1 MILDRILATARAEA
15 PLDGGALTA
24 RGPVLHFA
32 AAATPAQQAAAWA
45 AVNAL
50 DWGEAAVA
58 AWRVAQR
65 RETEAVK
72 FAPGHGT
79 EAALRALV
87 LVLVDEINI
96 LRQRAGLTPRTLEQV
111 RTALTTAV
119 RDGTAD

>member
-1 MILDRILATARAEA
+1 MILDRILATARTEA

-24 RGPVLHFA
+24 RGIVLHFA
-32 AAATPAQQAAAWA
+32 PAATPAQQAAAWA

-50 DWGEAAVA
+50 DWNEAAVA

-65 RETEAVK
+65 RATEAAK
-72 FAPGHGT
+72 FEAGHGT

-87 LVLVDEINI
+87 LVLVDEINL